1 MEEETGD
8 IESILYHGRGEPGAS
23 VHVHMPGIL
32 AQWVGVDGA
41 RKLVITYWET
51 NTLEKNRSTTI

>member
-8 IESILYHGRGEPGAS
+8 IKSILYHGRGEPGAS

-41 RKLVITYWET
+41 RKLEYSDRKGIP
-51 NTLEKNRSTTI
+51 KRSSP

>member
-32 AQWVGVDGA
+32 APRVGVDGA
-41 RKLVITYWET
+41 RKLEYSDRKGIP
-51 NTLEKNRSTTI
+51 KRSSP

>member
-41 RKLVITYWET
+41 RKLGNIYRKT
-51 NTLEKNRSTTI
+51 RS